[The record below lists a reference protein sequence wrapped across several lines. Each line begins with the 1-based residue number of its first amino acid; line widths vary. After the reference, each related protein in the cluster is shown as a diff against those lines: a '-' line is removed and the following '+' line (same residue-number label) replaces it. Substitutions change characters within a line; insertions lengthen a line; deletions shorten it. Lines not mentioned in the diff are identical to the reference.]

1 MGMADISVIIVSY
14 KGAERLALCLASLAR
29 AAGGKVT
36 SEIIITD
43 NCSEDEGIEKI
54 QRQYPQFT
62 FLHNEVNG
70 GFANGCNLGASHAS
84 GEYLLFLN
92 PDTVVTPEAIER
104 MFHEAGK
111 YRGLTLCSCRQVREN
126 GTESIAWGVFPSL
139 WNMTGLQRAA
149 GRLIRGSSAVKTD
162 PEDKAV
168 WFPDWVSGSVILI
181 RRIDFEA
188 AGGFDDDYWMYYEDV
203 DLCRRIRDLGG
214 KVALFRDITI
224 EHNHGGSSRINIR
237 TASMTKCEVLISRHI
252 YISKHKKGIEKGVI
266 QSFLVLNNLISGV
279 LPAAAGVIL
288 PFLPKLSVRTYIY
301 VRLVK
306 YYFKA
311 CLNATWVS
319 PNSVNYRR
327 P

>member
-1 MGMADISVIIVSY
+1 MADISVIIVSY
-14 KGAERLALCLASLAR
+14 KGAERLALCLASLAK
-29 AAGGKVT
+29 AAGGNVT
-36 SEIIITD
+36 VEVIITD

-54 QRQYPQFT
+54 QKQYPQFT
-62 FLHNEVNG
+62 FLRNEVNG

-92 PDTVVTPEAIER
+92 PDTVVTPQALER

-111 YRGLTLCSCRQVREN
+111 YGGLTLCSCRQVREN

-139 WNMTGLQRAA
+139 WNLTGFQRAA

-237 TASMTKCEVLISRHI
+237 TASMTKCEV
-252 YISKHKKGIEKGVI
+252 
-266 QSFLVLNNLISGV
+266 
-279 LPAAAGVIL
+279 
-288 PFLPKLSVRTYIY
+288 
-301 VRLVK
+301 
-306 YYFKA
+306 
-311 CLNATWVS
+311 
-319 PNSVNYRR
+319 
-327 P
+327 

>member
-1 MGMADISVIIVSY
+1 MADISVIIVSY

-139 WNMTGLQRAA
+139 WNLTGLQRAA

-162 PEDKAV
+162 PEDQAV
-168 WFPDWVSGSVILI
+168 GFPDWVSGSVILI